1 MMRKNEK
8 KICPCCNYLGIGEDV
23 TCPYCGLA
31 LISECPECKAHIRV
45 VFAKY
50 CYICGFRF
58 EDAVNTPDGKE
69 GKSKENP
76 EPLSTVND
84 NRIPALSKPGKTR
97 EEK

>member
-1 MMRKNEK
+1 MNRIEK

-58 EDAVNTPDGKE
+58 EDSANTPDGKE
-69 GKSKENP
+69 GKSKEKSGT
-76 EPLSTVND
+76 LID
-84 NRIPALSKPGKTR
+84 GK
-97 EEK
+97 